1 MTILGLQFDRGAW
14 YLVAVNLFAS
24 GTALYT
30 GMAIADLLLV
40 YWAQSVLMGLG
51 TVVRI
56 LRLRRYSTH
65 GISGWNR
72 GSPEEDLAEKR
83 KFAGTFAL
91 FHGIF
96 SLGCLVMIVGF
107 ISPIT
112 VGKNPLAF
120 SACVTIFA
128 LQYGWELVQSMRA
141 DAAGEPEI
149 ANLAIPAGATLTAL
163 FIVCMITGGAMKGGA
178 GPAGVLG
185 LALLTFYKTCADVS
199 VHCVER
205 ARQKRDETPYIS

>member
-1 MTILGLQFDRGAW
+1 VTILGLEFDRGAW

-30 GMAIADLLLV
+30 GMSIADLLLV

-51 TVVRI
+51 TVIRI

-65 GISGWNR
+65 GISGWQR

-83 KFAGTFAL
+83 KFAWTFAL

-96 SLGCLVMIVGF
+96 SLACLVAIVGF

-112 VGKNPLAF
+112 VGKAPLAF
-120 SACVTIFA
+120 TACATIFA

-149 ANLAIPAGATLTAL
+149 GYLAVPAGATLATL
-163 FIVCMITGGAMKGGA
+163 LIVCMITGPAMKGGA
-178 GPAGVLG
+178 GPAGLLG
-185 LALLTFYKTCADVS
+185 LALLTFYKTCTDVS
-199 VHCVER
+199 IHCLER
-205 ARQKRDETPYIS
+205 DRQKQSQGPYIS